1 MDNLNHTEMGGLF
14 HILMELIFRL
24 EWASPII
31 VPFGMGSRH
40 CMRRERWELEFVS
53 KKGFGP
59 VSKIR
64 ADLCHWLC
72 FDWIHP
78 LLMFCA
84 YSPPSYCPCLDSKF
98 HFQQNV
104 ESVES
109 MKFASHLNNDDRIPP
124 HTAAG

>member
-1 MDNLNHTEMGGLF
+1 MAKSNYSALRHGESALYEKGKMGIG
-14 HILMELIFRL
+14 
-24 EWASPII
+24 
-31 VPFGMGSRH
+31 
-40 CMRRERWELEFVS
+40 RRSEFVS
-53 KKGFGP
+53 TKGFGP

-98 HFQQNV
+98 HFQKNV

-109 MKFASHLNNDDRIPP
+109 MKFASHLNNDDIIPP